1 MENNNFD
8 NFFFNHT
15 AFDQSPIGKLRAAA
29 SAAKELFDAYVQA
42 GFTEKQALELIG
54 NIVGSAIKK
63 QNDQG
68 DGDV

>member
-15 AFDQSPIGKLRAAA
+15 AFDQSPIGKMRAAA
-29 SAAKELFDAYVQA
+29 SATKQLFDAYVQA
-42 GFTEKQALELIG
+42 GFTEDQALTLIG
-54 NIVGSAIKK
+54 NIVGAAAQKS
-63 QNDQG
+63 DQG